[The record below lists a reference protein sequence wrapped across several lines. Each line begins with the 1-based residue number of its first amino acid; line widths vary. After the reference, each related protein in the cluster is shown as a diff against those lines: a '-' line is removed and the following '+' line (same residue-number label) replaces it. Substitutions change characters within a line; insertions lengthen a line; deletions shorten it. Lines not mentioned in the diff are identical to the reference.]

1 MRRFVALLPALALV
15 ACESVESEAI
25 RTDAMYADISVQAD
39 GSGSA
44 TVGATLRV
52 GGVTSNTFVELAGG
66 DQLSAKAGEDSA
78 VLSEQTFWEMH
89 SYSADLPLDAQDT
102 EYIITFDRTIDDSA
116 PASSVTMP
124 APFDI
129 SGPDAG
135 ATFSRAD
142 DAITIT
148 WDAAEGGDD
157 MIVEV
162 DSDCTVH
169 ETFAVQGDP
178 GTFTIEPGDL
188 TAWDSMADSTCS
200 AEISIQ
206 RRRAGELDPAYG
218 EGGTIRAIQ
227 HRVIE
232 VRIAP

>member
-1 MRRFVALLPALALV
+1 
-15 ACESVESEAI
+15 
-25 RTDAMYADISVQAD
+25 MYADINVQAD
-39 GSGSA
+39 GSGVT

-66 DQLSAKAGEDSA
+66 DQLSASAGEVSA
-78 VLSEQTFWEMH
+78 ILGEQTLWAMH
-89 SYSADLPLDAQDT
+89 SYSAQLPVDAEDT
-102 EYIITFDRTIDDSA
+102 EYVITFDRTIDDSA

-129 SGPDAG
+129 SGTDAG
-135 ATFSRAD
+135 TTHSRAED
-142 DAITIT
+142 EITIT

-157 MIVEV
+157 MIVAV

-200 AEISIQ
+200 AEISVQ
-206 RRRAGELDPAYG
+206 RVRAGVLDPAYG

-232 VRIAP
+232 IRIAP

>member
-1 MRRFVALLPALALV
+1 MRRFVALLPALALA
-15 ACESVESEAI
+15 ACESVDSEAI
-25 RTDAMYADISVQAD
+25 RTGAMYADFNVQAD
-39 GSGSA
+39 GSGVT

-66 DQLSAKAGEDSA
+66 DQLSASAGEISA
-78 VLSEQTFWEMH
+78 VLSEQTLWEMH
-89 SYSADLPLDAQDT
+89 SYSTQLPVDAEDT
-102 EYIITFDRTIDDSA
+102 EYVITFDRNIDDSA
-116 PASSVTMP
+116 PASRVTMP
-124 APFDI
+124 PPFDI
-129 SGPDAG
+129 GGTDAG
-135 ATFSRAD
+135 TTHSRSE

-157 MIVEV
+157 MSVSV

-188 TAWDSMADSTCS
+188 TAWDSMADSTCA
-200 AEISIQ
+200 AEISVQ
-206 RRRAGELDPAYG
+206 RVRSGDLDPAYG